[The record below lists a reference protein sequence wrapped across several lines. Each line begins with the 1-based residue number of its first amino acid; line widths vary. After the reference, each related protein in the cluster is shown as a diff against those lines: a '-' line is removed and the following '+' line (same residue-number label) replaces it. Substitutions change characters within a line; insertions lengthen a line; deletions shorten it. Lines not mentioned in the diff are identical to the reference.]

1 MYFRENEIKTCFF
14 VEIKNIFHIYYE
26 KPPARVDHIGLLR
39 HTNGVWVCNPWPDLG
54 QSIGTTVTAPI
65 HRKEIGHLF

>member
-26 KPPARVDHIGLLR
+26 KPPARVDHVGLLW
-39 HTNGVWVCNPWPDLG
+39 HTNGV
-54 QSIGTTVTAPI
+54 
-65 HRKEIGHLF
+65 